1 MLMMIMV
8 MRMVMVMMMMMMV
21 MVYNDDGN
29 VGVDD
34 IYLIHASEAANHS
47 TITG

>member
-1 MLMMIMV
+1 
-8 MRMVMVMMMMMMV
+8 MMV
-21 MVYNDDGN
+21 MLVIVYDVGD